1 MLSASILQ
9 VRILLR
15 SSKYRREP
23 TDTIQGNER
32 SAFIYNP
39 NENGLESGS
48 GYHLKK
54 EDKFAYLV
62 ELMNMN
68 MQDAVVYMTMTVRKY
83 NFLKPFLVA
92 KYYLSMTTFL
102 ESCQRDGRRRRA
114 FGSMLSN
121 AALPRFALQ
130 NRTAVFR
137 SRVEDGRRTSRV
149 KF

>member
-1 MLSASILQ
+1 M
-9 VRILLR
+9 RIPLR
-15 SSKYRREP
+15 SSTYRTEP

-68 MQDAVVYMTMTVRKY
+68 MQDAVVYMTMTVGEY
-83 NFLKPFLVA
+83 SFMQPFLVA
-92 KYYLSMTTFL
+92 DYYFSMTTFL
-102 ESCQRDGRRRRA
+102 ESCQKDGRRRRA
-114 FGSMLSN
+114 SGSMLSS
-121 AALPRFALQ
+121 AALPRSALQ
-130 NRTAVFR
+130 NRTAVFQ
-137 SRVEDGRRTSRV
+137 SRVEDGRQILRAR
-149 KF
+149 F